1 MNLPSS
7 LVFPHTFVPW
17 FRAVAPYIHAYKG
30 KTFVIGLAGEA
41 VAAGKLSAFVQDLA
55 ILHAMGIRIVLVH
68 GFRPQV
74 SEQLRAKGLPERF
87 SHGIRIT
94 DALALDC
101 AQEAAGQLRFEIE
114 AAFSQGLP
122 NTPMANST
130 VRVVSGN
137 FLTARPV
144 GIIDG
149 VDFGHSGLVRKVDAA
164 AILSAVGN
172 GAVVLLSPF
181 GFSPTGEAFNLMM
194 EDVATAAAIA
204 LQADKLIFLTEVAGV
219 REDPAD
225 PESAIDTELALAD
238 AERWLAGRPKPTRP
252 TDVAFYLQ
260 HCTKACREGVERSH
274 ILPFATDGALLM
286 EVYTH
291 DGIGTM
297 VVDEKLESLRE
308 ASSDDVAGILQLI
321 EPFERDGT
329 LVRRERTEIERDAA
343 NYTIIEHDGVIF
355 GCAALYPYAEAR
367 TGEMAALTVSPL
379 SQGQGDGERI
389 LKRIEQRAKAM
400 GLASI
405 FVLTTRTMHWF
416 IKRGFQPVD
425 PDWLPEAR
433 KRKYNWDRRSQV
445 LVKTLT

>member
-1 MNLPSS
+1 MS

-17 FRAVAPYIHAYKG
+17 FRAVAPYIHAYRG
-30 KTFVIGLAGEA
+30 ETFVVGLCGEA
-41 VAAGKLSAFVQDLA
+41 IAAGKLSAFVQDLA

-74 SEQLRAKGLPERF
+74 SEQLKAKGHPERF
-87 SHGIRIT
+87 SQGMRIT
-94 DALALDC
+94 DPTALDA

-122 NTPMANST
+122 NTPMANAT

-144 GIIDG
+144 GIVDG

-164 AILSAVGN
+164 AIRSSMDA

-181 GFSPTGEAFNLMM
+181 GFSPTGEAFNLTM
-194 EDVATAAAIA
+194 EEVATSAAIA
-204 LQADKLIFLTEVAGV
+204 LQADKLLFLTEIAGV
-219 REDPAD
+219 REKPDDPD
-225 PESAIDTELALAD
+225 SPIDTELTLAD
-238 AERWLAGRPKPTRP
+238 AERLLGSLPRPNHP

-260 HCTKACREGVERSH
+260 HCVKACRAGVERSH
-274 ILPFATDGALLM
+274 ILPFASDGALLM

-308 ASSDDVAGILQLI
+308 ATSDDVGGILQLI

-329 LVRRERTEIERDAA
+329 LVRRERTEIERDVA
-343 NYTIIEHDGVIF
+343 NYTVIEHDGVIF
-355 GCAALYPYAEAR
+355 GCAALYPYAESR
-367 TGEMAALTVSPL
+367 TAEMAALTISPTV
-379 SQGQGDGERI
+379 QGQGDGERI
-389 LKRIEQRAKAM
+389 LKRIEQRARAM
-400 GLASI
+400 GLDSI

-416 IKRGFQPVD
+416 IKRGFAPAD

-433 KRKYNWDRRSQV
+433 KRKYNWDRKSQV
-445 LVKTLT
+445 LVKPLR